1 MPLYL
6 VGTPIGN
13 LEDIT
18 LRALRILQEVS
29 LIAAEDT
36 RTTRKLLKHFDIDA
50 HLTSY
55 HDYST
60 PEKLNQLIKQLAAS
74 NIALVS
80 DAGMPGISDPGYRLV
95 QAATCNAIAV
105 SKTAN

>member
-18 LRALRILQEVS
+18 LRALRTLQEVS

-55 HDYST
+55 HNYST
-60 PEKLNQLIKQLAAS
+60 PEKLNQLIKQLAMS
-74 NIALVS
+74 DIALVGLI
-80 DAGMPGISDPGYRLV
+80 DHVPGDLTVWHLRIKFADCRIDCP
-95 QAATCNAIAV
+95 
-105 SKTAN
+105 